1 MIVNGRYVLDD
12 PNNEGAYIDLGTFGE
27 ADAAAGNEFVMDD
40 QVTLSK
46 TGEFGNNH
54 DIRDGY
60 SFTIEGNQ
68 DLTISMEGLK
78 RGHWEILDTDT
89 QKTSHNIKNGQQTI
103 NLGPGKYYLDVG
115 GSNIG
120 SLYTLS
126 LTTDSAQPVIN
137 NIYSN
142 PDKRYV
148 DVIDPQSMFFNTGS
162 IAGSIL
168 LILLKKLL

>member
-1 MIVNGRYVLDD
+1 
-12 PNNEGAYIDLGTFGE
+12 
-27 ADAAAGNEFVMDD
+27 
-40 QVTLSK
+40 
-46 TGEFGNNH
+46 
-54 DIRDGY
+54 
-60 SFTIEGNQ
+60 
-68 DLTISMEGLK
+68 MEGQNIAWWK
-78 RGHWEILDTDT
+78 ILDTDT
-89 QKTSHNIKNGQQTI
+89 QNFAQYQNGQQTI

-148 DVIDPQSMFFNTGS
+148 DVIDPQSMLFNTGS
-162 IAGSIL
+162 IAGSIFINTSEEVALTDRGIEL
-168 LILLKKLL
+168 LDSQGNIVEVFLIPTQQIGVSNQLDSLK